1 MSSKPV
7 CTTQP
12 QYSYLNDLVNRN
24 DVDWQQIILTDK
36 DWDYKQQGLT
46 PAGAAIVAIAV
57 AYATGG
63 VGTALTSTV
72 ATATGSTTLG
82 TMTSAA
88 FNSLVTQAS
97 ISLID
102 NQGNIKQTLKDLGS
116 KQNIKQM
123 TFAIASAGI
132 GSKINKSLGLSN
144 TDITQAG
151 FNDRLIKGIADGTSR
166 GLLESAVYGV
176 DLEEALKQSLTK
188 ELVGLGTQN
197 IFKDIIHDIDGDT
210 LARNIAHKL
219 AAGLTSCLSAKAAGN
234 RCEAGS
240 IGAVV
245 GEMWGDY
252 QVDDSNTLTQAQK
265 DKLINQAKL
274 IAGITAVFAGEDV
287 NVAAGVAAEAV
298 RWNHLSRG
306 ILGLGSDEDK
316 EFVEEYI
323 KYCGSGPATSCS
335 TIMQKWKQVSYKKN
349 AGLNDVQ
356 IQDWESSVNQIYKH
370 YIGYCKNTDASCN
383 AILRMAKDYYMVSYG
398 GMKEMLIQME
408 LSMYTYL
415 NGGVAAIKNQTIP
428 YIAEG
433 VNGVVNLGKPR
444 TNGGAQVQRATNDAV
459 RKRRESYIRYSPNW
473 SSGSFKASYRKLTP
487 NAKGKVSDDRVKT
500 RYISSDGRYTI
511 IKDNENN
518 YYRIYD
524 NSRGQYLDSN
534 GNIVSTGHLQGKD
547 AKDYVQQKTH
557 IRNLD
562 NE

>member
-1 MSSKPV
+1 
-7 CTTQP
+7 
-12 QYSYLNDLVNRN
+12 
-24 DVDWQQIILTDK
+24 
-36 DWDYKQQGLT
+36 
-46 PAGAAIVAIAV
+46 
-57 AYATGG
+57 
-63 VGTALTSTV
+63 
-72 ATATGSTTLG
+72 
-82 TMTSAA
+82 
-88 FNSLVTQAS
+88 
-97 ISLID
+97 
-102 NQGNIKQTLKDLGS
+102 
-116 KQNIKQM
+116 
-123 TFAIASAGI
+123 
-132 GSKINKSLGLSN
+132 
-144 TDITQAG
+144 
-151 FNDRLIKGIADGTSR
+151 
-166 GLLESAVYGV
+166 
-176 DLEEALKQSLTK
+176 
-188 ELVGLGTQN
+188 
-197 IFKDIIHDIDGDT
+197 
-210 LARNIAHKL
+210 
-219 AAGLTSCLSAKAAGN
+219 
-234 RCEAGS
+234 
-240 IGAVV
+240 
-245 GEMWGDY
+245 
-252 QVDDSNTLTQAQK
+252 
-265 DKLINQAKL
+265 
-274 IAGITAVFAGEDV
+274 
-287 NVAAGVAAEAV
+287 
-298 RWNHLSRG
+298 
-306 ILGLGSDEDK
+306 
-316 EFVEEYI
+316 
-323 KYCGSGPATSCS
+323 
-335 TIMQKWKQVSYKKN
+335 MQKWKQVSYKKN

-444 TNGGAQVQRATNDAV
+444 TNGGAQVQRATNDAA
-459 RKRRESYIRYSPNW
+459 RKRREFYIRYSPNW

-487 NAKGKVSDDRVKT
+487 DAKGKVSDDRVKT

>member
-1 MSSKPV
+1 MDIQIPISQKEQKAGITLQEQIDIPIQ
-7 CTTQP
+7 QP
-12 QYSYLNDLVNRN
+12 EYSYLNQFIDRE
-24 DVDWQQIILTDK
+24 DTTWQEIVLAEDG
-36 DWDYKQQGLT
+36 WDYKQEGLT
-46 PAGAAIVAIAV
+46 PAGAAIVGSQ
-57 AYATGG
+57 T
-63 VGTALTSTV
+63 VGAM
-72 ATATGSTTLG
+72 AG
-82 TMTSAA
+82 AA
-88 FNSLVTQAS
+88 FSSLTNLAS
-97 ISLID
+97 VSLIN
-102 NQGNIKQTLKDLGS
+102 NQGDVEAILKELGPKDNVKQLTL
-116 KQNIKQM
+116 
-123 TFAIASAGI
+123 AITSAGI
-132 GSKINKSLGLSN
+132 SHKIDKSLGLKGI
-144 TDITQAG
+144 DITQTG
-151 FNDRLIKGIADGTSR
+151 FDQRLVKVIANSTSTS
-166 GLLESAVYGV
+166 LLQTAVYGSDFEENLKKNLRMQFATV
-176 DLEEALKQSLTK
+176 ATQDTFSNIVKDL
-188 ELVGLGTQN
+188 
-197 IFKDIIHDIDGDT
+197 DGDT
-210 LARNIAHKL
+210 LSDNITHKL
-219 AAGLTSCLSAKAAGN
+219 AAGLTGCLSAKAAGN

-252 QVDDSNTLTQAQK
+252 QVDDPNTLTQAQK

-274 IAGITAVFAGEDV
+274 IAGITAAFAGEDV

>member
-1 MSSKPV
+1 MSSKSI

-88 FNSLVTQAS
+88 FSSLVTQAS

-197 IFKDIIHDIDGDT
+197 IFKDIIHDIDGDA

-219 AAGLTSCLSAKAAGN
+219 AAGLTGCLSAKAAGN

-252 QVDDSNTLTQAQK
+252 QVDDSNTLAQAQK

-298 RWNHLSRG
+298 ENNAVETVWDIANIGVGAASFGYNISEGNYGSATIDGVGLIYDG
-306 ILGLGSDEDK
+306 IATALPFLPAGASAVIK
-316 EFVEEYI
+316 VERATETTKNVI
-323 KYCGSGPATSCS
+323 KAENFFDGAKYTQKVKIQASSGDYHSFPQSVDGFAKHGT
-335 TIMQKWKQVSYKKN
+335 VSKIT
-349 AGLNDVQ
+349 G
-356 IQDWESSVNQIYKH
+356 
-370 YIGYCKNTDASCN
+370 
-383 AILRMAKDYYMVSYG
+383 KD
-398 GMKEMLIQME
+398 
-408 LSMYTYL
+408 
-415 NGGVAAIKNQTIP
+415 
-428 YIAEG
+428 
-433 VNGVVNLGKPR
+433 GVVRDKLEIPG
-444 TNGGAQVQRATNDAV
+444 
-459 RKRRESYIRYSPNW
+459 
-473 SSGSFKASYRKLTP
+473 SYRGK
-487 NAKGKVSDDRVKT
+487 KGIFE
-500 RYISSDGRYTI
+500 Y
-511 IKDNENN
+511 
-518 YYRIYD
+518 
-524 NSRGQYLDSN
+524 SREPN
-534 GNIVSTGHLQGKD
+534 GNINHRLFVP
-547 AKDYVQQKTH
+547 
-557 IRNLD
+557 
-562 NE
+562 NEN

>member
-1 MSSKPV
+1 
-7 CTTQP
+7 
-12 QYSYLNDLVNRN
+12 NRN

-88 FNSLVTQAS
+88 FSSLVTQAS
-97 ISLID
+97 VSLID

-234 RCEAGS
+234 RCEAGG

>member
-210 LARNIAHKL
+210 LARNLSHKL
-219 AAGLTSCLSAKAAGN
+219 AAGLTGCLSAKAAGN

>member
-1 MSSKPV
+1 MSPNSHKE
-7 CTTQP
+7 
-12 QYSYLNDLVNRN
+12 QYSLTLDGANLNTKHLTGTVGGDL
-24 DVDWQQIILTDK
+24 
-36 DWDYKQQGLT
+36 
-46 PAGAAIVAIAV
+46 IV
-57 AYATGG
+57 
-63 VGTALTSTV
+63 
-72 ATATGSTTLG
+72 
-82 TMTSAA
+82 
-88 FNSLVTQAS
+88 
-97 ISLID
+97 
-102 NQGNIKQTLKDLGS
+102 
-116 KQNIKQM
+116 
-123 TFAIASAGI
+123 
-132 GSKINKSLGLSN
+132 KSRQD
-144 TDITQAG
+144 TYQYTHDQKQAG
-151 FNDRLIKGIADGTSR
+151 FSADVGFD
-166 GLLESAVYGV
+166 G
-176 DLEEALKQSLTK
+176 KPQS
-188 ELVGLGTQN
+188 
-197 IFKDIIHDIDGDT
+197 F
-210 LARNIAHKL
+210 
-219 AAGLTSCLSAKAAGN
+219 
-234 RCEAGS
+234 S
-240 IGAVV
+240 ING
-245 GEMWGDY
+245 GKTD
-252 QVDDSNTLTQAQK
+252 VDDSNTLTQAQK

-274 IAGITAVFAGEDV
+274 IAGITAAFAGEDV

-323 KYCGSGPATSCS
+323 KYCGSGPTTSCS

-356 IQDWESSVNQIYKH
+356 IQDWESSVNQIYKY

-433 VNGVVNLGKPR
+433 VNGVVNLGNPR

>member
-1 MSSKPV
+1 MDIQIPISQKEQKAGITLQEQIDIPIQ
-7 CTTQP
+7 QP
-12 QYSYLNDLVNRN
+12 EYSYLNQFIDRE
-24 DVDWQQIILTDK
+24 DTTWQEIVLAEDG
-36 DWDYKQQGLT
+36 WDYKQEGLT
-46 PAGAAIVAIAV
+46 PAGAAIVGSQ
-57 AYATGG
+57 T
-63 VGTALTSTV
+63 VGAM
-72 ATATGSTTLG
+72 AG
-82 TMTSAA
+82 AA
-88 FNSLVTQAS
+88 FSSLTNLAS
-97 ISLID
+97 VSLIN
-102 NQGNIKQTLKDLGS
+102 NQGDVEAILKELGPKDNVKQLTL
-116 KQNIKQM
+116 
-123 TFAIASAGI
+123 AITSAGI
-132 GSKINKSLGLSN
+132 SHKIDKSLGLKGI
-144 TDITQAG
+144 DITQTG
-151 FNDRLIKGIADGTSR
+151 FDQRLVKVIANSTSTS
-166 GLLESAVYGV
+166 LLQTAVYGSDFEENLKKNLRMQFATV
-176 DLEEALKQSLTK
+176 ATQDTFSNIVKDL
-188 ELVGLGTQN
+188 
-197 IFKDIIHDIDGDT
+197 DGDT
-210 LARNIAHKL
+210 LSDNITHKL
-219 AAGLTSCLSAKAAGN
+219 AAGLTGCLSAKAAGN

-252 QVDDSNTLTQAQK
+252 QVDDPNTLTQAQK

>member
-1 MSSKPV
+1 MDIQIPISQKEQKAGITLQEQIDIPIQ
-7 CTTQP
+7 QP
-12 QYSYLNDLVNRN
+12 EYSYLNQFIDRE
-24 DVDWQQIILTDK
+24 DTTWQEIVLAEDG
-36 DWDYKQQGLT
+36 WDYKQEGLT
-46 PAGAAIVAIAV
+46 PAGAAIVGSQ
-57 AYATGG
+57 T
-63 VGTALTSTV
+63 VGAM
-72 ATATGSTTLG
+72 AG
-82 TMTSAA
+82 AA
-88 FNSLVTQAS
+88 FSSLTNLAS
-97 ISLID
+97 VSLIN
-102 NQGNIKQTLKDLGS
+102 NQGDVEAILKELGPKDNVKQLTL
-116 KQNIKQM
+116 
-123 TFAIASAGI
+123 AITSAGI
-132 GSKINKSLGLSN
+132 SHKIDKSLGLKGI
-144 TDITQAG
+144 DITQTG
-151 FNDRLIKGIADGTSR
+151 FDQRLVKVIANSTSTS
-166 GLLESAVYGV
+166 LLQTAVYGSDFEENLKKNLRMQFATV
-176 DLEEALKQSLTK
+176 ATQDTFSNIVKDL
-188 ELVGLGTQN
+188 
-197 IFKDIIHDIDGDT
+197 DGDT
-210 LARNIAHKL
+210 LSDNITHKL
-219 AAGLTSCLSAKAAGN
+219 AAGLTGCLSAKAAGN

-252 QVDDSNTLTQAQK
+252 QVDEPNTLTQAQK

-287 NVAAGVAAEAV
+287 NVAAEVV

-444 TNGGAQVQRATNDAV
+444 TNGGAQVQRATNDAA
-459 RKRRESYIRYSPNW
+459 RKRREFYIRYSPNW

-487 NAKGKVSDDRVKT
+487 DAKGKVSDDRVKT
-500 RYISSDGRYTI
+500 RYTSSDGRYTI

-524 NSRGQYLDSN
+524 NNRGQYLDSN
-534 GNIVSTGHLQGKD
+534 GNVVSTGHLQGKD
-547 AKDYVQQKTH
+547 AKDYV
-557 IRNLD
+557 
-562 NE
+562 

>member
-88 FNSLVTQAS
+88 FSSLVTQAS

>member
-1 MSSKPV
+1 
-7 CTTQP
+7 
-12 QYSYLNDLVNRN
+12 NRN

-88 FNSLVTQAS
+88 FSSLVTQAS

-234 RCEAGS
+234 RCEAGG

>member
-1 MSSKPV
+1 MDIQIPISQKEQKAGITLQEQIDIPIQ
-7 CTTQP
+7 QP
-12 QYSYLNDLVNRN
+12 EYSYLNQFIDRE
-24 DVDWQQIILTDK
+24 DTTWQEIVLAEDG
-36 DWDYKQQGLT
+36 WDYKQEGLT
-46 PAGAAIVAIAV
+46 PAGAAIVGSQ
-57 AYATGG
+57 T
-63 VGTALTSTV
+63 VGAM
-72 ATATGSTTLG
+72 AG
-82 TMTSAA
+82 AA
-88 FNSLVTQAS
+88 FSSLTNLAS
-97 ISLID
+97 VSLIN
-102 NQGNIKQTLKDLGS
+102 NQGDVEAILKELGPKDNVKQLTL
-116 KQNIKQM
+116 
-123 TFAIASAGI
+123 AITSAGI
-132 GSKINKSLGLSN
+132 SHKIDKSLGLKGI
-144 TDITQAG
+144 DITQTG
-151 FNDRLIKGIADGTSR
+151 FDQRLVKVIANSTSTS
-166 GLLESAVYGV
+166 LLQTAVYGSDFEENLKKNLRMQFATV
-176 DLEEALKQSLTK
+176 ATQDTFSNIVKDL
-188 ELVGLGTQN
+188 
-197 IFKDIIHDIDGDT
+197 DGDT
-210 LARNIAHKL
+210 LSDNITHKL
-219 AAGLTSCLSAKAAGN
+219 AAGLTGCLSAKAAGN

-252 QVDDSNTLTQAQK
+252 QVDEPNTLTQAQK

-274 IAGITAVFAGEDV
+274 IAGITAAFAGEDV

>member
-252 QVDDSNTLTQAQK
+252 QVDDPNTLTQAQK

-287 NVAAGVAAEAV
+287 NVAANVAAEAV